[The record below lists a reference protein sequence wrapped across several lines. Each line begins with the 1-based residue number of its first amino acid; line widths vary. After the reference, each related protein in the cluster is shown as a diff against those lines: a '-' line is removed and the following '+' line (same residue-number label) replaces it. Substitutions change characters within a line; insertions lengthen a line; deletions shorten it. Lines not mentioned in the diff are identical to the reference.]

1 MLFASGMDVN
11 YGFTSR
17 TIVITG
23 FTIETAS
30 TATMAVDFNIGGL
43 QHKRVN
49 NRNNLLA
56 IWLRC
61 HTTYI
66 VFEGLSRCLIGDQ
79 SEVLTVVIPAFKP
92 SAVAVSLIFPGFP
105 AWPRTI
111 TMQSPLNALRSWD

>member
-56 IWLRC
+56 I
-61 HTTYI
+61 
-66 VFEGLSRCLIGDQ
+66 
-79 SEVLTVVIPAFKP
+79 
-92 SAVAVSLIFPGFP
+92 
-105 AWPRTI
+105 
-111 TMQSPLNALRSWD
+111 